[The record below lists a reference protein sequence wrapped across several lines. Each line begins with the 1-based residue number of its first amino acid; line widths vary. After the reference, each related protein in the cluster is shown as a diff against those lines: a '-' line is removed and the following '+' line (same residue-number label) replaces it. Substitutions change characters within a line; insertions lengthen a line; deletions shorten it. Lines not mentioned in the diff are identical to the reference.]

1 MELNSKVQWLVMD
14 FMRGERR
21 AAGRART
28 GAKLRGSGAKKVH
41 YPLFTTEDSKVLPP
55 FRGLPLPSRATT
67 KVPLQS
73 GAVFIFCFAFIW
85 KGLVRT

>member
-1 MELNSKVQWLVMD
+1 
-14 FMRGERR
+14 MRGERR

-41 YPLFTTEDSKVLPP
+41 YPLFTTPKTLKYYRPSGG
-55 FRGLPLPSRATT
+55 FRFPRAPLL
-67 KVPLQS
+67 PLQS
-73 GAVFIFCFAFIW
+73 GAVFIFCFAFW